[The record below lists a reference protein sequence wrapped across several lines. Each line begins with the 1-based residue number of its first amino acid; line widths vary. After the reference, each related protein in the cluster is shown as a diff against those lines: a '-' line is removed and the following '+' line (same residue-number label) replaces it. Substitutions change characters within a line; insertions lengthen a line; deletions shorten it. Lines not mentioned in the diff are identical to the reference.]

1 MVKVLQLQPIE
12 LISFDAKL
20 NGGEVELNW
29 ITGSEINNDYFT
41 IERSKD
47 VLVWDEIKNVNGA
60 GNSNQTLNYF
70 EIDVEPLNG
79 ISYYRLKQTDFDG
92 LYSYSEIISVN
103 FDYQSNLTFYPNPT
117 ENILIIKGDK
127 TEFEALSIFNV
138 LGQNVIANV
147 NFISVNETTFVLDLS
162 NLQQELIL

>member
-1 MVKVLQLQPIE
+1 MLLE
-12 LISFDAKL
+12 WETA
-20 NGGEVELNW
+20 
-29 ITGSEINNDYFT
+29 TEINNDYFN

-47 VLVWDEIKNVNGA
+47 GLVW
-60 GNSNQTLNYF
+60 Y
-70 EIDVEPLNG
+70 EIDHIDGARNSSQTNHYNTIDENTYLG